1 MPLTR
6 RTTLALLGGG
16 VVFAADLIR
25 ARAVLAQSGGDPT
38 APWFTAGTGETEP
51 RRRALSYAI
60 LAPNPHNRQPWLV
73 ALEGDDTLV
82 LSCDLERRLPETDP
96 FDRQITIGLGCFTEL
111 LALAAAEQGLSA
123 EVTPFPEGEPAAR
136 LDGRP
141 VARIRLLPGGAA
153 DPLFRQVLDRRS
165 NKAPYAM
172 DRPVAAE
179 SLGLI
184 AGAAIHGSRID
195 GSVAA
200 DRVAAI
206 RDLAIR
212 GMEVEMTTPRTAMES
227 VDLLRIGQAAVTA
240 SPDGID
246 LTGPMIEDLAQRGI
260 LTREA
265 LAAEVESGAQGPLY
279 GQMMHFTI
287 EPMRATPAYLWQL
300 SGGNT
305 RRDQFAAGRDYV
317 RLNLMATALDLGL
330 HPQSQTL
337 QEFAAMT
344 PLRTEMA
351 ALLAGDS
358 GHTVQMLCRL
368 GYGPEVPPSPRWPAE
383 TRIITA

>member
-1 MPLTR
+1 MSLTR

-16 VVFAADLIR
+16 VIVAADLLR
-25 ARAVLAQSGGDPT
+25 ARRVLAQSGGDPT
-38 APWFTAGTGETEP
+38 APWFSAGTGETEP
-51 RRRALSYAI
+51 RRRALAYAI
-60 LAPNPHNRQPWLV
+60 LAPNPHNRQPWQV

-82 LSCDLERRLPETDP
+82 LTCDPGRRLPETDP

-111 LALAAAEQGLSA
+111 LALAAAEQGLAA
-123 EVTPFPEGEPAAR
+123 EITPFPEGEPAPR

-141 VARIRLLPGGAA
+141 VARIRFVPGGAA
-153 DPLFRQVLDRRS
+153 DPLFRHVLDRRS

-172 DRPVAAE
+172 DRPVAPE
-179 SLGLI
+179 SIGLI
-184 AGAAIHGSRID
+184 AGAAIHGTAID

-206 RDLAIR
+206 RELAIN
-212 GMEVEMTTPRTAMES
+212 GMALEMKTPETAMES
-227 VDLLRIGQAAVTA
+227 VDLLRIGEAAVTA
-240 SPDGID
+240 NPDGID

-260 LTREA
+260 LTRDA
-265 LAAEVESGAQGPLY
+265 LAAEVESGNQGPLY

-287 EPMRATPAYLWQL
+287 EPMHATPAYLWQT
-300 SGGNT
+300 SASNT
-305 RRDQFAAGRDYV
+305 RREQFDAGRDYV
-317 RLNLMATALDLGL
+317 RLNLAATGLGLAL

-337 QEFAAMT
+337 QEFAAMA
-344 PLRTEMA
+344 PLRAEMA
-351 ALLAGDS
+351 ALLAGGS
-358 GHTVQMLCRL
+358 GRTVQMLCRL